1 MVSWL
6 GFSAWGQREKS
17 WRKSGAKRSTGCQAS
32 NLLLTR
38 ALSLELSKRPSTH
51 PPAVEFSGSSTL
63 KLDAKGR
70 VFLPKRFTEFEDE
83 KNPGMRQ
90 TVTHFWLTLGL
101 DGCLWL
107 LDQNEWKRMQRRL
120 KAMEIGDK
128 KQRAVHRLFFG
139 NAERLKPDSQG
150 RITLPE
156 KLRQKVGIE
165 KEIELVGA
173 GRRIEIWSSTIYQ
186 AQMAEAETNWM
197 DDLEAVLG
205 GGGFE

>member
-1 MVSWL
+1 VGQPGVIL
-6 GFSAWGQREKS
+6 EEKWGPWEGLS
-17 WRKSGAKRSTGCQAS
+17 SRST
-32 NLLLTR
+32 
-38 ALSLELSKRPSTH
+38 SLQPLFSSTPVLFNPCLFNPFRP
-51 PPAVEFSGSSTL
+51 VEFSGSSPL

-70 VFLPKRFTEFEDE
+70 IFLPKRYTEFEDE
-83 KNPGMRQ
+83 KEPGLKR
-90 TVTHFWLTLGL
+90 VITHFWLTLGL

-120 KAMEIGDK
+120 KAMEVGDK

-156 KLRQKVGIE
+156 KLRQRVGIE
-165 KEIELVGA
+165 KAIELVGA
-173 GRRIEIWSSTIYQ
+173 GRRIEIWSSADYKVQ
-186 AQMAEAETNWM
+186 VAEAEANWM

>member
-1 MVSWL
+1 MGL
-6 GFSAWGQREKS
+6 LAGP
-17 WRKSGAKRSTGCQAS
+17 AKATLRPS
-32 NLLLTR
+32 
-38 ALSLELSKRPSTH
+38 LSLSHDHLFNPPR
-51 PPAVEFSGSSTL
+51 PAVEFSGSSTL

-83 KNPGMRQ
+83 KEPGQKRVM
-90 TVTHFWLTLGL
+90 THFWLTLGL

-128 KQRAVHRLFFG
+128 KQRVVHRLFFG

-173 GRRIEIWSSTIYQ
+173 GRRIEIWSSSIYQ
-186 AQMAEAETNWM
+186 AQMAEAEVNWM